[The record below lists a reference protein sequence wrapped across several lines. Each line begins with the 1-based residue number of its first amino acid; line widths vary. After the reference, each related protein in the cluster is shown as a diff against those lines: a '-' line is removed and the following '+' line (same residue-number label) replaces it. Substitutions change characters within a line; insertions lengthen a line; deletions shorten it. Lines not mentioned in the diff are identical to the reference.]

1 MKGKVRKKFK
11 IKNKQRKNCM
21 KKKPQDEVTSGGNMR
36 VMGRFYIWDKD
47 SYVREKRNGQQ
58 SKNDGPSSLPA
69 FSG

>member
-1 MKGKVRKKFK
+1 
-11 IKNKQRKNCM
+11 M
-21 KKKPQDEVTSGGNMR
+21 KKNPQDEVTSGGNMR